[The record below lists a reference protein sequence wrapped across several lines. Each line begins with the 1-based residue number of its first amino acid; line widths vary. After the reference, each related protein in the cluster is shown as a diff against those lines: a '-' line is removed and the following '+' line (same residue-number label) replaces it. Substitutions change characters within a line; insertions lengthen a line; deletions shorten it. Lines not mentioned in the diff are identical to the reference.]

1 MAALESR
8 SGEPSIDLEATP
20 VTAGEIE
27 LSVVD
32 AGVGEAVL
40 LLHGFPD
47 SARLWREQIPP
58 LLEAGFRVIAPDLR
72 GFGRSVAPEGVE
84 AYGLPIVLNDV
95 VALLDALGVER
106 ANVVGHDWGAAAA
119 WGLAALRPDRVER
132 LVALSV
138 GHPATFPGTMEQRA
152 LSWYMLLFAWPE
164 AEDILSREN
173 WRFFREW
180 IGAAEDLERYI
191 EDLSRPGRLTAAL
204 NWYRA
209 SVSAESF
216 AAGVGSSLP
225 TVQCPTLGVWST
237 DDLALGEQQMTDSAQ
252 SVNGP
257 WRYERIEGVGHWIPL
272 DASGR
277 LNELLLDFL
286 GSAPTSAPP
295 A

>member
-1 MAALESR
+1 M
-8 SGEPSIDLEATP
+8 
-20 VTAGEIE
+20 
-27 LSVVD
+27 
-32 AGVGEAVL
+32 
-40 LLHGFPD
+40 
-47 SARLWREQIPP
+47 
-58 LLEAGFRVIAPDLR
+58 IAPDLR

-84 AYGLPIVLNDV
+84 AYGLPIVLSDV

-106 ANVVGHDWGAAAA
+106 ANVVGHDWGAAAG

-138 GHPATFPGTMEQRA
+138 GHPATFPRA
-152 LSWYMLLFAWPE
+152 VVVH
-164 AEDILSREN
+164 
-173 WRFFREW
+173 
-180 IGAAEDLERYI
+180 AALRLARGRGHPLPRVDRRGGGPERYI

-225 TVQCPTLGVWST
+225 TIQCPTLGVWST

-257 WRYERIEGVGHWIPL
+257 WRYERIEGAGHWIPL

>member
-1 MAALESR
+1 
-8 SGEPSIDLEATP
+8 
-20 VTAGEIE
+20 
-27 LSVVD
+27 
-32 AGVGEAVL
+32 
-40 LLHGFPD
+40 
-47 SARLWREQIPP
+47 
-58 LLEAGFRVIAPDLR
+58 
-72 GFGRSVAPEGVE
+72 
-84 AYGLPIVLNDV
+84 
-95 VALLDALGVER
+95 
-106 ANVVGHDWGAAAA
+106 
-119 WGLAALRPDRVER
+119 
-132 LVALSV
+132 
-138 GHPATFPGTMEQRA
+138 MEQRA

-164 AEDILSREN
+164 AEDIL
-173 WRFFREW
+173 FREW

-225 TVQCPTLGVWST
+225 TIQCPTLGVWST

-257 WRYERIEGVGHWIPL
+257 WRYGRIEGAGHWIPL